1 MRRDSPYVSQYNKSI
16 PFVKLKLL
24 FCLTIVTKDALFG
37 IEAARVSVAEYLF
50 VPRFCS
56 VSVPAYSIW
65 NDVGTHMPKKY
76 TVSGACMLCF
86 HFLLSRFCKKNVIF
100 SIIYRI

>member
-37 IEAARVSVAEYLF
+37 IEAARVSIAEYLF
-50 VPRFCS
+50 GPRFCS

-65 NDVGTHMPKKY
+65 NDE
-76 TVSGACMLCF
+76 
-86 HFLLSRFCKKNVIF
+86 
-100 SIIYRI
+100 SILNPVNY